1 MRHLWM
7 LLLLTACTPAP
18 APESDSATAGPE
30 AQPGETV
37 AAATTPEAQPSESV
51 AAAATPEAATA
62 PAIASEQAVPP
73 GAPANQAP
81 DTATFRGR
89 VSYPSEELPAMRVC
103 ALDRSD
109 PGRAICTRTAVNQPH
124 YELAVPAGTWWLL
137 AWPQDSGT
145 AGDPGLLSDASECL
159 QTGGVDCQDHALHDI
174 EVAAG
179 DVREGLDIND
189 WYYDPQETPPPM
201 APAE

>member
-1 MRHLWM
+1 MRYAWM
-7 LLLLTACTPAP
+7 LLLLAACTPAP
-18 APESDSATAGPE
+18 APAPD
-30 AQPGETV
+30 
-37 AAATTPEAQPSESV
+37 AAI
-51 AAAATPEAATA
+51 ATPEAVAPTAEAVAAPAADTGGAAPPAVPQAADAAMPATA
-62 PAIASEQAVPP
+62 
-73 GAPANQAP
+73 
-81 DTATFRGR
+81 TLRGR

-109 PGRAICTRTAVNQPH
+109 PGRGICVRTDVNQPH

-137 AWPQDSGT
+137 AWPQDTGA

-159 QTGGVDCQDHALHDI
+159 QTGGVGCEDHALRDV

-189 WYYDPQETPPPM
+189 WYYDPQASPPPM